1 MLPNPTQMAVK
12 SNEVNKQE
20 LFKTEPYN
28 RQIITLQNLTGVSIL
43 KWIKTMITIRLQ
55 WFNVVPIDVKPR
67 H

>member
-55 WFNVVPIDVKPR
+55 WFNVVPNDVKPR

>member
-55 WFNVVPIDVKPR
+55 WFNDVPNEVKPR